1 MAGNPHIVE
10 ATDATFE
17 SEVLKHPGVAII
29 DFWAAWCGPCRMLAP
44 TIDSLATEFAGKVKV
59 VKMDVDAN
67 PKTPTQFHVRG
78 IPTVLFFKNG
88 QLVDQLVGNQ
98 SKDAFSSALNRHLS

>member
-1 MAGNPHIVE
+1 MAGNPNVFE
-10 ATDATFE
+10 ATDATFDT
-17 SEVLKHPGVAII
+17 EVLKHPGLAII

-44 TIDSLATEFAGKVKV
+44 TIDTLANEFAGKVKV

-78 IPTVLFFKNG
+78 IPTVLFFKDG

-98 SKDAFSSALNRHLS
+98 PKDAFTNTINRHLS